1 MNEDYRESDTTC
13 DLHEAVYHRV
23 NDIACAVEQS
33 AGGVDSS
40 ERHVEQ
46 AGKLQR
52 LTAYLDDLRFV
63 NEHSDDL
70 IAERQEYPHDEQRE
84 SHRYKHAAVISAYNA
99 ILQTR
104 SDVLTRE
111 GGNRRVHGGKWLLH
125 ELLDAH
131 CRGVRRHDCFAEAV
145 RGPL

>member
-1 MNEDYRESDTTC
+1 MHGSVGWQFRQNIF
-13 DLHEAVYHRV
+13 
-23 NDIACAVEQS
+23 N
-33 AGGVDSS
+33 
-40 ERHVEQ
+40 
-46 AGKLQR
+46 KLQEAIN
-52 LTAYLDDLRFV
+52 LSILVITCTDNLPAFCH
-63 NEHSDDL
+63 NAQINHK
-70 IAERQEYPHDEQRE
+70 

-125 ELLDAH
+125 ELLAAH